1 MTGRIDL
8 GAVAMG
14 ALFALVWSSA
24 FTAGRIVVTAMPP
37 LHALG
42 LRFLIGGLCG
52 LVIAR
57 LAGQSLRL
65 GRAQWLVVLVFG
77 LSQNVF
83 YLGTNFVAMQWVEA
97 SLAAIV
103 GSTMPLFVA
112 ASGWAF
118 RGERLPLL
126 GLAGLAGGFLGVAVI
141 MAGRISGGVDPLGLG
156 LLLLGA
162 LALTAATLAVR
173 GAGGGNMLTMVS
185 LQMLVGAAVLLPAG
199 LVLEPWRI
207 APSPRFWAAA
217 AFLIFGSSLFGTW
230 LWFRLVLRIGAV
242 KAATFHFLNPA
253 FGVGVAAIALG
264 ETIGGADIL
273 GTAIVAGGIL
283 AVQLSRQRLI
293 RPPAGAAPPEGPA
306 S

>member
-1 MTGRIDL
+1 MKADF
-8 GAVAMG
+8 GAVALG
-14 ALFALVWSSA
+14 ALFALIWSAA

-42 LRFLIGGLCG
+42 LRFLIAGLCG
-52 LVIAR
+52 LVLAR
-57 LAGQSLRL
+57 LCGQGFRL
-65 GRAQWLVVLVFG
+65 SRAQWMVVLVFG
-77 LSQNVF
+77 LSQNVV
-83 YLGTNFVAMQWVEA
+83 YLGANFVAMQWVEA

-112 ASGWAF
+112 ASGWLF
-118 RGERLPLL
+118 RGERLPPL
-126 GLAGLAGGFLGVAVI
+126 GLAGLVAGFLGVAVI
-141 MAGRISGGVDPLGLG
+141 MAGRLSGGVDPGGLA
-156 LLLLGA
+156 LLFLGA

-173 GAGGGNMLTMVS
+173 GAGGGNVLTVVS
-185 LQMLVGAAVLLPAG
+185 LQMLVGAAVLLPAAAF
-199 LVLEPWRI
+199 EPWHF

-253 FGVGVAAIALG
+253 FGVGVAAVFLG
-264 ETIGGADIL
+264 ESIGADDIL
-273 GTAIVAGGIL
+273 GTAIVAAGIL
-283 AVQLSRQRLI
+283 AVQLSRQRQA
-293 RPPAGAAPPEGPA
+293 RPA